1 MAYTVVEKSSNK
13 GKAALNKKAAKDNFP
28 TKTESAKKLNSKVGL
43 PKDLKANK
51 LQNHWP
57 KDSTE

>member
-28 TKTESAKKLNSKVGL
+28 TKTESAKKLISKVGL

-57 KDSTE
+57 